1 MPPLLRIPGA
11 LDATWSRIPDACLCS
26 AARMLSRYASR
37 SLDRMLAGHGISL
50 TEFQLMVILRDAPAR
65 AVELA
70 RRLRLDP
77 GPTGRALLRLEER
90 GVVQRATR
98 WRFSEWVLAPEG
110 AMHLELLE
118 PGWIDLNAALHWS
131 LGAELPRALVH
142 VIDHLQH
149 PIPREH
155 QGWSD

>member
-1 MPPLLRIPGA
+1 MPPLLRIPGT

-37 SLDRMLAGHGISL
+37 PLDRMLAGHGITV
-50 TEFQLMVILRDAPAR
+50 TEFQLMIVLRDGPAR

-77 GPTGRALLRLEER
+77 GPTGRALSRLEER
-90 GVVQRATR
+90 GVVRRATR

-118 PGWIDLNAALHWS
+118 PGWIDLNET
-131 LGAELPRALVH
+131 LGWNLGTELPRALVR
-142 VIDHLQH
+142 VIDDLPN

>member
-1 MPPLLRIPGA
+1 
-11 LDATWSRIPDACLCS
+11 
-26 AARMLSRYASR
+26 MLSRYASR
-37 SLDRMLAGHGISL
+37 PLDRMLAGHGITL

-77 GPTGRALLRLEER
+77 GPTARALLRLEER
-90 GVVQRATR
+90 GVVRRATR
-98 WRFSEWVLAPEG
+98 WRYSEWVLAPEG

-118 PGWIDLNAALHWS
+118 PGWIDLNAALHWN

-142 VIDHLQH
+142 VIDHLH
-149 PIPREH
+149 DPIPREH

>member
-11 LDATWSRIPDACLCS
+11 LDSAWSWIPDACLCS

-37 SLDRMLAGHGISL
+37 PLDRMLAGHGITL
-50 TEFQLMVILRDAPAR
+50 TEFQLMVTLRDAPAR

-77 GPTGRALLRLEER
+77 GPTARALLRLEER
-90 GVVQRATR
+90 GVVRRAFR

-118 PGWIDLNAALHWS
+118 PGWIDLNAELHWN
-131 LGAELPRALVH
+131 LGAELPGALVR
-142 VIDHLQH
+142 VIDHLHH
-149 PIPREH
+149 PVPREH